1 MAAALSTCYLIFKD
15 ENADYANRCLQN
27 ARDLYDFANEYQG
40 KYSDS
45 SPQVEPFYKSWGGY
59 QDELCWGALWL
70 YRATGQNSYL
80 NIARGYYSNSIRKAS
95 LQPKITLCYVT
106 CVEAK
111 K

>member
-15 ENADYANRCLQN
+15 DNADYANRCLQN

-70 YRATGQNSYL
+70 YRATGQNNYL
-80 NIARGYYSNSIRKAS
+80 NTARGYYSNSIRNVSAS
-95 LQPKITLCYVT
+95 LRQCLSLI
-106 CVEAK
+106 VEIK